1 MAQAL
6 PTYAVRSKWTAHA
19 LWFLLLPILSYEMW
33 AVFIA
38 PQSHAPTL
46 LAHSVISDLFHRFGF
61 HWAFMPGLVAVIA
74 LLAVHVAENI
84 RRENRHQ
91 LWIAPDPFLYAVMLL
106 ESLGWA
112 IPLLVIGAVIN
123 MRFGPQAA
131 LAPALVSV
139 TEPLIAHGYLAAHDP
154 WGAWRQGVMLS
165 LGAGIF
171 EELVFRL
178 FGLNLF
184 DLITSAL
191 FGKDHP
197 LGIAIAMAST
207 ALLFAAAHFVSRD
220 NAFDWPKAI
229 FYFFGG
235 VYFAVI
241 YLWRGFGIA
250 AATHVLFDVMVTS
263 IALKQDL
270 GR

>member
-1 MAQAL
+1 MRQAL

-19 LWFLLLPILSYEMW
+19 LWFLLLPVLSYEVW

-38 PQSHAPTL
+38 PQRHAPTL
-46 LAHSVISDLFHRFGF
+46 LAHSVISDLFHRIGF
-61 HWAFMPGLVAVIA
+61 HWAFMPGLVVVVA
-74 LLAVHVAENI
+74 LIGIHVAENI
-84 RRENRHQ
+84 RPENRHR
-91 LWIAPDPFLYAVMLL
+91 LWVAPDPVLYLVMLL
-106 ESLGWA
+106 ESLAWA
-112 IPLLVIGAVIN
+112 IPLLIIGAVIS
-123 MRFGPQAA
+123 MRLSPPAQMAGFSAA
-131 LAPALVSV
+131 VPLAVETHWV
-139 TEPLIAHGYLAAHDP
+139 VHDP
-154 WGAWRQGVMLS
+154 WGSWRQGVMLS

-184 DLITSAL
+184 DLVTSAL

-197 LGIAIAMAST
+197 VGMAVAMAGT
-207 ALLFAAAHFVSRD
+207 AALFAAAHFVSHD
-220 NAFDWPKAI
+220 NPFEWGKAV

-250 AATHVLFDVMVTS
+250 AATHVLFDIMVTT
-263 IALKQDL
+263 IALRSDL
-270 GR
+270 VG